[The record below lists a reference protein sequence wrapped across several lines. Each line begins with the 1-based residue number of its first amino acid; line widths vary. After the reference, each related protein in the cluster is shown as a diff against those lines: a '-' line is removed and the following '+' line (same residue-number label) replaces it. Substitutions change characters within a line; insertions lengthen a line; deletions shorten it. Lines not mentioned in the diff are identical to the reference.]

1 MDDSGDESQKSG
13 SEDEPLVP
21 DVIDEEF
28 FTSLSSKITEIT
40 KILRQKDS
48 QESADNV
55 QRIYTCCSRFK
66 SDLHHEKLRAE
77 ELQTE
82 VENCKRRMEKAAE
95 ISQLD
100 QVTINKLR
108 KVIEKAWREKDSA
121 QLREQIAQEE
131 VMKLRDQIAVLEN
144 EVLKMSEKKGGRD
157 DKKDYAKEKEK
168 LNSEIRELNK
178 RIQIQ
183 RLYTTEVEHM
193 TKNLEEKNKALIK
206 VLDET
211 SSDLYSCKKQFD
223 AATKDLSSL
232 KSEESKL
239 VDQIEQFKLK
249 NEHLVKNK
257 IHQNLQ
263 ILAAKTNLEHLHT
276 QHNATSNKLAKVIV
290 DLEYATTERDK
301 FKADLA
307 QKSNLLKLREE
318 ELIKM
323 KQENANICK
332 SQDASA
338 RKYSCVLEAK
348 KKAEEENLRMR
359 SIINTQEKE
368 LKGMR
373 KIIQRCENNIEVIT
387 KERDVLKRDLILCN
401 QALEESSEQ
410 FQEVQHKNRSLIDTI
425 GLLELKQKKQRDE
438 LAKVS
443 HEKSKKVEEIQSL
456 GDKIDALQNEIHLKE
471 NYEFELKRII
481 TDTEAKCTSLQTQ
494 HDVLQNEKNNL
505 QRSLQSG
512 DEETKKLRKQIEA
525 LNNDLKVLR
534 NRISNKDGEIS
545 KFQLQIDK
553 MEKERRMLKGE
564 VRNSQLAYQQTR
576 SELQEKRLEND
587 QFSKSLQEDENK
599 LSRQKKELDNI
610 IQEKNSVSVQLTK
623 RTEELSELKDRM
635 HNLQA
640 AYDQTEKQYGQCQ
653 DDMRLMRVEIH
664 NLRTERNVL
673 RKDRESAADLRKELL
688 QMHRVLN
695 QQRIK
700 ARALQDEMLTPMNVH
715 RWRNLRGRDPEK
727 MDLIHKIQVLRKQIL
742 AQNVNNLEQSRAL
755 EESQRLYEAL
765 KEFMLKLP
773 SYKIKDELNEV
784 KHNLFVK
791 NRKLK
796 SLIAELKTK
805 DSDERAKETLVED
818 LKSNLSKA
826 KSELSNEKKKK
837 QKLLEERQ
845 IINQMQH
852 QCFSAPPTF
861 QRSLGGGF
869 KIPSSS

>member
-1 MDDSGDESQKSG
+1 MDESGDESQKSG
-13 SEDEPLVP
+13 SEDEPIVP
-21 DVIDEEF
+21 DVIDDEY
-28 FTSLSSKITEIT
+28 FTSLSSKVTEIT
-40 KILRQKDS
+40 KVLRQKDT
-48 QESADNV
+48 QENADNV

-66 SDLHHEKLRAE
+66 ADLHQEELRTE
-77 ELQTE
+77 ELQQD

-100 QVTINKLR
+100 QVTISELR
-108 KVIEKAWREKDSA
+108 KIIEKAWKQKDSA
-121 QLREQIAQEE
+121 QLREQMAQEE

-144 EVLKMSEKKGGRD
+144 EVLKMSEKKVGRD

-168 LNSEIRELNK
+168 LSAEIRELNK

-183 RLYTTEVEHM
+183 RIYTTEVENM
-193 TKNLEEKNKALIK
+193 TQNLEEKNKALIK

-211 SSDLYSCKKQFD
+211 SSDLYSCKKQLD
-223 AATKDLSSL
+223 IATKDLSTL
-232 KSEESKL
+232 KSEETKL
-239 VDQIEQFKLK
+239 IDQIQTIKLK
-249 NEHLVKNK
+249 NDHLMKHK

-276 QHNATSNKLAKVIV
+276 QHNATTNKLAKIIV
-290 DLEYATTERDK
+290 DLEYTTTERDK
-301 FKADLA
+301 LKADLA
-307 QKSNLLKLREE
+307 QKTNLLKLREE

-323 KQENANICK
+323 KQENSNVCK

-338 RKYSCVLEAK
+338 RKFSNVLEAK

-368 LKGMR
+368 LRGMR
-373 KIIQRCENNIEVIT
+373 KIVQRCENNIEILT

-401 QALEESSEQ
+401 QALEESAEQ
-410 FQEVQHKNRSLIDTI
+410 YQEAQHENRSLIDTI
-425 GLLELKQKKQRDE
+425 GVLEVKQKKQRDE
-438 LAKVS
+438 LSKIS
-443 HEKSKKVEEIQSL
+443 HEKSKKLEEIQSL

-481 TDTEAKCTSLQTQ
+481 ADSEAKCVSLQTQ
-494 HDVLQNEKNNL
+494 HDVLLNEKNIL
-505 QRSLQSG
+505 QRSVQSG
-512 DEETKKLRKQIEA
+512 EEDIKKLRKQIEA
-525 LNNDLKVLR
+525 LNNDLKLFR
-534 NRISNKDGEIS
+534 NRVSNKDAEIS
-545 KFQLQIDK
+545 KLQLQIDK

-564 VRNSQLAYQQTR
+564 FRNSQLAHQHTR

-610 IQEKNSVSVQLTK
+610 IHEKNSVSVQLTK
-623 RTEELSELKDRM
+623 RTEELNQLKDRM
-635 HNLQA
+635 DNLQK

-673 RKDRESAADLRKELL
+673 RKDRECAADLRKELL

-700 ARALQDEMLTPMNVH
+700 ARALQDEMLTPMNIH

-727 MDLIHKIQVLRKQIL
+727 MDLIQKIQVLRKQIL
-742 AQNVNNLEQSRAL
+742 AQNVNVLEQSRAL
-755 EESQRLYEAL
+755 EESQRLYDAL

-784 KHNLFVK
+784 KHNLFIK

-796 SLIAELKTK
+796 SLIAELNTK
-805 DSDERAKETLVED
+805 ESDEKAKETLVED
-818 LKSNLSKA
+818 LKANLSKA
-826 KSELSNEKKKK
+826 KAELCAEKKKK

-845 IINQMQH
+845 VINQMQH
-852 QCFSAPPTF
+852 QCFSAPPTY

-869 KIPSSS
+869 KISSS